1 MRLARSSLRSVSD
14 HRERNAAERERMQRL
29 MVRLSDEDL
38 HRDADDGWTVA
49 ATFAHIAF
57 WDRVSR
63 ARWEAALRPE
73 GPGFVSY
80 PQELIDWVNAA
91 ALPQWRSLAPRAALM
106 DALSAAADVD
116 ALIERLPTPTVDEA
130 LATGRARMLD
140 RSVHRRDHLDRIER
154 ALG

>member
-1 MRLARSSLRSVSD
+1 MRRILERASDDDLRRD
-14 HRERNAAERERMQRL
+14 L
-29 MVRLSDEDL
+29 DDE
-38 HRDADDGWTVA
+38 WTVG

-91 ALPQWRSLAPRAALM
+91 ALPQWRSLAPRAAVM

-116 ALIERLPTPTVDEA
+116 ALIERLPTATVEEA
-130 LATGRARMLD
+130 LASGRARMLD